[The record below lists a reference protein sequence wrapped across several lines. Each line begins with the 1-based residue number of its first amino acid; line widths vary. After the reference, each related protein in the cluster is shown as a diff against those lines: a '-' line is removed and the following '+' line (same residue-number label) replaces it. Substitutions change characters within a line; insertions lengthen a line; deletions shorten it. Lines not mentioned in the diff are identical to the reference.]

1 MPTFFEHCMGVVVEL
16 VDYEGKFIV
25 ALFADLTDLRFPSGK
40 FGAGLTWVN
49 ALEAC
54 WTQSSD
60 YLEESSYI
68 PRTM

>member
-54 WTQSSD
+54 
-60 YLEESSYI
+60 
-68 PRTM
+68 